1 MSIRRPVY
9 LSGGRG
15 QKVVPEGIQDNLV
28 PITLDTQYHQA
39 VAVTSQQRALNMS
52 SYASQVIQPAVDII
66 ANMIDT
72 DGLKLY
78 HEIPRFVGVPGTN
91 PASNQV
97 YIDGGTQL
105 SDEAVPTGDMN
116 RYVCLNPKM
125 QGGILGAQATQFN
138 PSKDVS
144 EQNRMGSMGMAW
156 GLNFGVDQGVQQHTI
171 GALGG
176 TPLIRGEHADGAT
189 VLKTDGWSNS
199 VIGLLKKGDKLHWDG
214 SEAVN
219 PSSKEPT
226 GGEKFVT
233 VTADVD
239 SNGTGQADIP
249 ISPALKSTGPYRN
262 IDVLPADNAK
272 VYVWGV
278 NGSTHQNKR
287 VPMGLIYH
295 PDFITFCTVDLEI
308 PENQVMSSR
317 AYSEEI
323 QLSVRHVRFW
333 DGINDQWID
342 RFDVL
347 GGWKVL
353 RPEMAVVLVG

>member
-1 MSIRRPVY
+1 MNQLQTSALISKEFLTRLKNTFKFVMSINRQYNTLFQNQGTPKGTTVSIRRPVY

-28 PITLDTQYHQA
+28 PITLDAQYHQA

-52 SYASQVIQPAVDII
+52 SYASQVVQPAVDVI

-116 RYVCLNPKM
+116 RYVVLNPKM

-156 GLNFGVDQGVQQHTI
+156 GLELRRGPGRAAAHHRRPR
-171 GALGG
+171 GHPAHPRRAL
-176 TPLIRGEHADGAT
+176 
-189 VLKTDGWSNS
+189 
-199 VIGLLKKGDKLHWDG
+199 
-214 SEAVN
+214 
-219 PSSKEPT
+219 
-226 GGEKFVT
+226 
-233 VTADVD
+233 
-239 SNGTGQADIP
+239 
-249 ISPALKSTGPYRN
+249 
-262 IDVLPADNAK
+262 
-272 VYVWGV
+272 
-278 NGSTHQNKR
+278 
-287 VPMGLIYH
+287 
-295 PDFITFCTVDLEI
+295 
-308 PENQVMSSR
+308 
-317 AYSEEI
+317 
-323 QLSVRHVRFW
+323 
-333 DGINDQWID
+333 
-342 RFDVL
+342 
-347 GGWKVL
+347 
-353 RPEMAVVLVG
+353 

>member
-1 MSIRRPVY
+1 M
-9 LSGGRG
+9 
-15 QKVVPEGIQDNLV
+15 
-28 PITLDTQYHQA
+28 
-39 VAVTSQQRALNMS
+39 
-52 SYASQVIQPAVDII
+52 DII

-78 HEIPRFVGVPGTN
+78 HEIPRFVGVSGTN

-105 SDEAVPTGDMN
+105 SDEAVPTGDMS

-144 EQNRMGSMGMAW
+144 EQNRSGSMGHAW

-171 GALGG
+171 GDLGG
-176 TPLIRGEHADGAT
+176 TPVMREEGTDGMSVLKVDGA
-189 VLKTDGWSNS
+189 SNS
-199 VIGLLKKGDKLHWDG
+199 VLLWVRKGDKLEVEG
-214 SEAVN
+214 MGAVN

-226 GGEKFVT
+226 GGRRFVT
-233 VTADVD
+233 ASADAS
-239 SNGTGQADIP
+239 SNGSGQVDIP
-249 ISPALKSTGPYRN
+249 ISPALKSTGAYRN
-262 IDVLPADNAK
+262 VDSLPADNAK

-278 NGSTHQNKR
+278 NGSTHGGKR

>member
-1 MSIRRPVY
+1 M
-9 LSGGRG
+9 
-15 QKVVPEGIQDNLV
+15 
-28 PITLDTQYHQA
+28 
-39 VAVTSQQRALNMS
+39 
-52 SYASQVIQPAVDII
+52 
-66 ANMIDT
+66 
-72 DGLKLY
+72 
-78 HEIPRFVGVPGTN
+78 
-91 PASNQV
+91 
-97 YIDGGTQL
+97 
-105 SDEAVPTGDMN
+105 PTGDMN

-138 PSKDVS
+138 PSKDVA

-199 VIGLLKKGDKLHWDG
+199 VTGLLKKGDKLHWDG

-249 ISPALKSTGPYRN
+249 ISPPLKVHRAVSEHR
-262 IDVLPADNAK
+262 LPAGRQRE
-272 VYVWGV
+272 GV
-278 NGSTHQNKR
+278 RLGRQR
-287 VPMGLIYH
+287 L
-295 PDFITFCTVDLEI
+295 DA
-308 PENQVMSSR
+308 PEQAR
-317 AYSEEI
+317 ADGAH
-323 QLSVRHVRFW
+323 LPPRLHHVLHRRPGDPGEPGHEFQ
-333 DGINDQWID
+333 G
-342 RFDVL
+342 VL
-347 GGWKVL
+347 GRDPAQRPPRAVLGWHQ
-353 RPEMAVVLVG
+353 